1 MLCLKLPLTTQS
13 FQASVQQLSEAC
25 INLKSQVD
33 VSQQAGASSDW
44 RQEKEKEVE
53 MLKEMVSSKDL
64 AYKEIQTKL
73 QLVTSQLD
81 QLQIQY
87 SDVSSQLEMSQV

>member
-1 MLCLKLPLTTQS
+1 
-13 FQASVQQLSEAC
+13 
-25 INLKSQVD
+25 
-33 VSQQAGASSDW
+33 
-44 RQEKEKEVE
+44 
-53 MLKEMVSSKDL
+53 MLKEIVSSKDL

>member
-1 MLCLKLPLTTQS
+1 
-13 FQASVQQLSEAC
+13 
-25 INLKSQVD
+25 
-33 VSQQAGASSDW
+33 
-44 RQEKEKEVE
+44 
-53 MLKEMVSSKDL
+53 MLKEMVNSKDL

>member
-1 MLCLKLPLTTQS
+1 
-13 FQASVQQLSEAC
+13 
-25 INLKSQVD
+25 
-33 VSQQAGASSDW
+33 
-44 RQEKEKEVE
+44 
-53 MLKEMVSSKDL
+53 MLKEMASSKDL